1 MRVELGQNEP
11 AEPMNDRLLGT
22 IGAVL
27 HRYADMTTADL
38 RSLVWISGAWP
49 LARQPRA
56 ETGHI
61 AWSWL
66 SDWFGRPDEREGCP
80 SREYLEGQAAAY
92 IARRKTTAAG

>member
-1 MRVELGQNEP
+1 MFAEPLQATPDGVRVELDQNEP

-38 RSLVWISGAWP
+38 RSLVRISSAWP

-66 SDWFGRPDEREGCP
+66 SDWFGRPDECEA
-80 SREYLEGQAAAY
+80 E
-92 IARRKTTAAG
+92 TTAAG